1 MPRRPGRPVLIRQS
15 CRGRYGGLT
24 GEAAPRRVTRELR
37 NRTDLRGPE
46 GGARRCPTS
55 DQSRPPIRP
64 WRTGVEIGTS
74 QRRNTEVRLTH
85 RWRGESAA
93 NSSRK
98 SNSRAA
104 PQWVDST
111 GIGNDSWCRKSGTG
125 NNRAK
130 TQHFRHFWMSISRLS
145 NARARARERQVFRAR
160 AESPNAAGGTSG
172 LTDPLLK
179 SKNYSRKL
187 CG

>member
-1 MPRRPGRPVLIRQS
+1 MKRAEVAQYWEANAETWTRHARAGYDIYRD
-15 CRGRYGGLT
+15 GLNT
-24 GEAAPRRVTRELR
+24 PAPTIL
-37 NRTDLRGPE
+37 
-46 GGARRCPTS
+46 GA
-55 DQSRPPIRP
+55 
-64 WRTGVEIGTS
+64 VE
-74 QRRNTEVRLTH
+74 RLFWA
-85 RWRGESAA
+85 R
-93 NSSRK
+93 
-98 SNSRAA
+98 
-104 PQWVDST
+104 
-111 GIGNDSWCRKSGTG
+111 TG

-145 NARARARERQVFRAR
+145 TARARARERQVFRAR

>member
-1 MPRRPGRPVLIRQS
+1 MKKQRMLRLLGLWSCVDRVSDLHQIHGRVPFIALQRDNAWVVWERRL
-15 CRGRYGGLT
+15 GG
-24 GEAAPRRVTRELR
+24 
-37 NRTDLRGPE
+37 
-46 GGARRCPTS
+46 S
-55 DQSRPPIRP
+55 
-64 WRTGVEIGTS
+64 GTNSS
-74 QRRNTEVRLTH
+74 QTH

-145 NARARARERQVFRAR
+145 IARAR
-160 AESPNAAGGTSG
+160 AESPNAASGTSG